1 MELRAIV
8 QLLRRWWW
16 LIVIPTLIA
25 GLAALPDLS
34 ALSAA
39 TGSGGGY
46 STVLHFSAAQSPQE
60 QLAPESDLQDVWL
73 ASELTV
79 NALSAWARTES
90 FRREIS
96 NAPGIVSGDSD
107 ALGIAADHQRSIGQ
121 LFLSHPDSQALA
133 RLANAAIHVLQTQNR
148 RYFPQFGD
156 EAATVTLLDRPTI
169 VHVPVSL
176 SLRLAPLL
184 RVTLGFCAG
193 LVLAMLAYA
202 LDPALRRREDVEA
215 LGLAVLAVLPREKL
229 R

>member
-1 MELRAIV
+1 MELRAIA

-16 LIVIPTLIA
+16 LIVISTLIA
-25 GLAALPDLS
+25 GLAALP

-96 NAPGIVSGDSD
+96 NAPGIVSGDID
-107 ALGIAADHQRSIGQ
+107 ARSASRQII
-121 LFLSHPDSQALA
+121 SAALA
-133 RLANAAIHVLQTQNR
+133 SSSSATRTHRPWRVSPMLPSTSCKRKIAGTSRNSATR
-148 RYFPQFGD
+148 RPQSPCSTG
-156 EAATVTLLDRPTI
+156 RPLC
-169 VHVPVSL
+169 PCQY
-176 SLRLAPLL
+176 P
-184 RVTLGFCAG
+184 
-193 LVLAMLAYA
+193 
-202 LDPALRRREDVEA
+202 
-215 LGLAVLAVLPREKL
+215 
-229 R
+229 